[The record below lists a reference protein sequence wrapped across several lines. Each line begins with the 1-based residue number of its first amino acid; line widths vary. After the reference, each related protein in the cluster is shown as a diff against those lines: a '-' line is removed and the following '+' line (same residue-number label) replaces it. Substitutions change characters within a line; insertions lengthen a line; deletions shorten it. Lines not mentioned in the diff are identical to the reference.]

1 MQSTHSNPPPVP
13 TIASLIPSRQ
23 SDFWIE
29 TPDLLLDYSRQNLD
43 EARLQSFQTQY
54 SSKIFPKIQQMFVGE
69 KINFTEKRAVL
80 HYLNRWARDKPEFLI
95 QKAKAFKQNLGL
107 SEDISKLTEDLDAI
121 YKVRAKVE
129 DFVTRVR
136 NADFKLASGEQVQ
149 DIVCVGIGGSYL
161 GTKSVY
167 EALKESPQ
175 YKTQAKARKLH
186 FIANVDPMSV
196 YKVMS
201 AVDFR
206 RTLVIVI
213 SKSFGTQETMQ
224 NMRLVLRWMLKL
236 YQQAGAGL
244 TREQV
249 LNGHFAVI
257 TANDHRAL
265 ETGIAEGNIF
275 AMFSHTGGRFSVSSA
290 VGVLPL
296 GLVFGNAAVDDF
308 LRGMHVADLNFFGL
322 QEKSKESRALS
333 NFRQINYDH
342 PSFDKIPS
350 IIQYSAYMILMY

>member
-1 MQSTHSNPPPVP
+1 MESTHSNTQPIP
-13 TIASLIPSRQ
+13 TIASLLPGRK

-54 SSKIFPKIQQMFVGE
+54 TSKIFPKIQQMFVGE
-69 KINFTEKRAVL
+69 KINFTEQRAVL
-80 HYLNRWARDKPEFLI
+80 HYLNRWAKDKPEFLK
-95 QKAKAFKQNLGL
+95 QSAKAIKQNLGL
-107 SEDISKLTEDLDAI
+107 SDDVSQLTQNLNDI
-121 YKVRAKVE
+121 YKVRKQIE
-129 DFVTRVR
+129 HFVTSVR
-136 NADFKLASGEQVQ
+136 NADFKLASGQQVQ
-149 DIVCVGIGGSYL
+149 DIVCVGIGGSCL

-175 YKTQAKARKLH
+175 YKTSAKARKLH

-201 AVDFR
+201 AVDYR

-213 SKSFGTQETMQ
+213 SKSFGTQETLQ
-224 NMRLVLRWMLKL
+224 NMRLVLRWILKL
-236 YQQAGAGL
+236 YQEAGAGL

-257 TANDHRAL
+257 TANENRAL
-265 ETGIAEGNIF
+265 ETGIAQGNIF

-308 LRGMHVADLNFFGL
+308 LRGMHVADLNFFAL
-322 QEKSKESRALS
+322 HENDKESQPFQFS
-333 NFRQINYDH
+333 SSKF
-342 PSFDKIPS
+342 
-350 IIQYSAYMILMY
+350 